1 MCSEGYRIR
10 KVHLLGRPSASHLI
24 NSVILKNGGVTMQA
38 RISKIWTVGVSIAFL
53 CALGLPAGV
62 PAQDNDI
69 LGEVRFQP
77 ENGPAKT
84 AGVWVDG
91 KYVGYLS
98 ELKGSKKLLL
108 LPGEH
113 EISVRQAGYR
123 SVEQKIDVQPNA
135 VQTLKVSLAKDPRAQ
150 YPTVSAEVRLSIDP
164 DRAAVFVDDQYAGHA
179 HEFGGAGRAM
189 LLSPGKHRIK
199 ITLPGYQSF
208 ETEIEVRANQKYDIK
223 TQLPKG
229 HESAEAP
236 SS

>member
-1 MCSEGYRIR
+1 MA
-10 KVHLLGRPSASHLI
+10 LLSA
-24 NSVILKNGGVTMQA
+24 M
-38 RISKIWTVGVSIAFL
+38 
-53 CALGLPAGV
+53 ALPVA
-62 PAQDNDI
+62 AQNNQI
-69 LGEVRFQP
+69 LGEVRFKP
-77 ENGPAKT
+77 ENGAAKT

-123 SVEQKIDVQPNA
+123 SVDQKITVEPNA
-135 VQTLKVSLAKDPRAQ
+135 VQTLRVSLAKDPQAQ
-150 YPTVSAEVRLSIDP
+150 YPTVSAEVKLSIDP
-164 DRAAVFVDDQYAGHA
+164 DRAAVFVDDQFAGHA

-189 LLSPGKHRIK
+189 LLSPGKHHIK

-208 ETEIEVRANQKYDIK
+208 DTEIEVRANQKYDIK

-229 HESAEAP
+229 RNSE
-236 SS
+236 

>member
-1 MCSEGYRIR
+1 
-10 KVHLLGRPSASHLI
+10 
-24 NSVILKNGGVTMQA
+24 MQA
-38 RISKIWTVGVSIAFL
+38 RISKISKAGVFLAFL
-53 CALGLPAGV
+53 WAIALPVA
-62 PAQDNDI
+62 AQNSQI

-113 EISVRQAGYR
+113 EISVREAGYR

-229 HESAEAP
+229 RESAEAP

>member
-1 MCSEGYRIR
+1 
-10 KVHLLGRPSASHLI
+10 
-24 NSVILKNGGVTMQA
+24 MQA
-38 RISKIWTVGVSIAFL
+38 RISKISKAGVFLAFL
-53 CALGLPAGV
+53 WAIALPVA
-62 PAQDNDI
+62 AQNSQI

-113 EISVRQAGYR
+113 EISVREAGYR
-123 SVEQKIDVQPNA
+123 SVDQKIDVQPNA

-229 HESAEAP
+229 RESAEAP

>member
-1 MCSEGYRIR
+1 
-10 KVHLLGRPSASHLI
+10 
-24 NSVILKNGGVTMQA
+24 MQA
-38 RISKIWTVGVSIAFL
+38 RISRIGKAGVLLAIL
-53 CALGLPAGV
+53 CAV
-62 PAQDNDI
+62 PIGARAQNNQI

-77 ENGPAKT
+77 ENNAAKS

-91 KYVGYLS
+91 KYVGYLK

-113 EISVRQAGYR
+113 EISVREAGYR
-123 SVEQKIDVQPNA
+123 SVEQKIDVEPNA
-135 VQTLKVSLAKDPRAQ
+135 VQTLRVSLAKDPQAQ

-164 DRAAVFVDDQYAGHA
+164 DRAAVFVDDQFAGHA

-189 LLSPGKHRIK
+189 LLSPGKHHIK

-229 HESAEAP
+229 HESE
-236 SS
+236 

>member
-1 MCSEGYRIR
+1 M
-10 KVHLLGRPSASHLI
+10 
-24 NSVILKNGGVTMQA
+24 
-38 RISKIWTVGVSIAFL
+38 
-53 CALGLPAGV
+53 ALTAA
-62 PAQDNDI
+62 AQSNQV
-69 LGEVRFQP
+69 LGEIRFLP

-91 KYVGYLS
+91 KYVGYLN

-113 EISVRQAGYR
+113 EISVREAGYH
-123 SVEQKIDVQPNA
+123 SVDQKIDVEPNA
-135 VQTLKVSLAKDPRAQ
+135 IQTLRVSLAKDPRAQ
-150 YPTVSAEVRLSIDP
+150 YPTVSAEVKLQIDP
-164 DRAAVFVDDQYAGHA
+164 DRAAVFVDEQYAGHA

-229 HESAEAP
+229 HESE
-236 SS
+236 

>member
-1 MCSEGYRIR
+1 MQPRMS
-10 KVHLLGRPSASHLI
+10 KV
-24 NSVILKNGGVTMQA
+24 LK
-38 RISKIWTVGVSIAFL
+38 VGVFLAFV
-53 CALGLPAGV
+53 CALALPVG
-62 PAQDNDI
+62 AQENQI
-69 LGEVRFQP
+69 LGEVRFVPQ
-77 ENGPAKT
+77 NGPAKT

-123 SVEQKIDVQPNA
+123 SVDEKIQVEPNA
-135 VQTLKVSLAKDPRAQ
+135 VHTVRVSLAKDPRAQ

-208 ETEIEVRANQKYDIK
+208 QTEIEVRANQKYDIK

-229 HESAEAP
+229 HETAEAP

>member
-1 MCSEGYRIR
+1 
-10 KVHLLGRPSASHLI
+10 
-24 NSVILKNGGVTMQA
+24 MQA
-38 RISKIWTVGVSIAFL
+38 RISKMGKTGALVAILFIG
-53 CALGLPAGV
+53 ALGAKG
-62 PAQDNDI
+62 QNNQI

-77 ENGPAKT
+77 DNNAAKS

-91 KYVGYLS
+91 KYVGYLN

-113 EISVRQAGYR
+113 EISVREAGYR
-123 SVEQKIDVQPNA
+123 SVEQKIDVEPNA
-135 VQTLKVSLAKDPRAQ
+135 VQILRVSLAKDPQAQ
-150 YPTVSAEVRLSIDP
+150 YPTVSAEVRLAIEP

-189 LLSPGKHRIK
+189 LLSPGKHHIK

-229 HESAEAP
+229 HESE
-236 SS
+236 

>member
-1 MCSEGYRIR
+1 
-10 KVHLLGRPSASHLI
+10 
-24 NSVILKNGGVTMQA
+24 MQPT
-38 RISKIWTVGVSIAFL
+38 ISKLAKVVVLVACL
-53 CALGLPAGV
+53 CALGLRVG
-62 PAQDNDI
+62 AQENQI

-77 ENGPAKT
+77 QNGPAKS

-123 SVEQKIDVQPNA
+123 SVDEKIQVEPNA
-135 VQTLKVSLAKDPRAQ
+135 VHTVRVSLAKDPRAQ

-229 HESAEAP
+229 HESPETP
-236 SS
+236 S

>member
-1 MCSEGYRIR
+1 
-10 KVHLLGRPSASHLI
+10 
-24 NSVILKNGGVTMQA
+24 MQP
-38 RISKIWTVGVSIAFL
+38 RISKVLKVGVFLAFL
-53 CALGLPAGV
+53 SALAFSAH
-62 PAQDNDI
+62 AQNNEI
-69 LGEVRFQP
+69 LGEVRFLPQ
-77 ENGPAKT
+77 NGPAKT

-91 KYVGYLS
+91 KYVGYLN

-123 SVEQKIDVQPNA
+123 SVEEKIQIEPNA
-135 VQTLKVSLAKDPRAQ
+135 VHTVRVSLAKDPRAQ

-179 HEFGGAGRAM
+179 REFGGAGRAM

-208 ETEIEVRANQKYDIK
+208 KTEIEVRANQKYDIK

-229 HESAEAP
+229 HESADSP

>member
-1 MCSEGYRIR
+1 MKAKISGMT
-10 KVHLLGRPSASHLI
+10 K
-24 NSVILKNGGVTMQA
+24 GGV
-38 RISKIWTVGVSIAFL
+38 FL
-53 CALGLPAGV
+53 AVFAAVALPLAG
-62 PAQDNDI
+62 QDQSNIETKSSNEI
-69 LGEVRFQP
+69 LGEVRFLP
-77 ENGPAKT
+77 ENGAAKS

-91 KYVGYLS
+91 KYVGYIK

-113 EISVRQAGYR
+113 EISVREAGYQ
-123 SVEQKIDVQPNA
+123 SVDQKIAIEPNA
-135 VQTLKVSLAKDPRAQ
+135 VQTLHVSMVKDPRAQ
-150 YPTVSAEVRLSIDP
+150 YPNPTVSAEVRLQIEP

-189 LLSPGKHRIK
+189 LLSPGKHRIR

-229 HESAEAP
+229 HESE
-236 SS
+236 

>member
-1 MCSEGYRIR
+1 M
-10 KVHLLGRPSASHLI
+10 PS
-24 NSVILKNGGVTMQA
+24 
-38 RISKIWTVGVSIAFL
+38 RVSTNRWAVVFLAAL
-53 CALGLPAGV
+53 CALPLAV
-62 PAQDNDI
+62 LAQDNKI

-113 EISVRQAGYR
+113 EISVREAGYR
-123 SVEQKIDVQPNA
+123 SVDQKIQVEPNA
-135 VQTLKVSLAKDPRAQ
+135 VQTLRVSLAKDPRAQ

-179 HEFGGAGRAM
+179 HEFGGGGRAM
-189 LLSPGKHRIK
+189 LLTPGKHHIR

-208 ETEIEVRANQKYDIK
+208 DTDIEVRANQKYDIK

-229 HESAEAP
+229 HESN
-236 SS
+236 